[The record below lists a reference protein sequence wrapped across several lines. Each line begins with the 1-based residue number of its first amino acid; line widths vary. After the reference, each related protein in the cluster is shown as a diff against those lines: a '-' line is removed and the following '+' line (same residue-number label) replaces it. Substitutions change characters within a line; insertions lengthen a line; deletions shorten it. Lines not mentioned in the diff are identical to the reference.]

1 MSSSDRVVIKPKQ
14 IGMFRNNCKTAIRSI
29 RKGKVFSIINIFG
42 LALGLSVCLLIAL
55 FVADEYSYDRYNDKA
70 DRIFRVVYDVHLN
83 GNSLDG
89 ILAPYSLGPTLVKEY
104 PGIENA
110 TRIRYQI
117 DMVVRKGNEKEIEP
131 NTVFADATLFD
142 VFTLP
147 MIEGNPHTA
156 LAAPYSIVISERI
169 ARKYFNNTEAL
180 GKTLV
185 TEGNTDTTTYTITG
199 VIKDIPAASH
209 FHFDLIK
216 SMAEKEKRVRQP
228 WINPYCATYVL
239 AKPGVTTK
247 EIDQMLSSI
256 IVKYTAPQLQE
267 ITHASLGDMARQGDY
282 FRLYSMPLTR
292 IHLYSNVLWEFE
304 SNGSIRTVRI
314 FMVVAIF
321 ILLIACMN
329 FMNLSTARSADRS
342 REVGVR
348 KVLGA
353 SRADLIAG
361 FLFEAILTTLIAL
374 FLAILITALL
384 LPFFDQ
390 LSGKDFH
397 IAVLGSKRVLVAFL
411 LTPIVIGMLAG
422 SYPAFYLSAFAPIK
436 VLKGRLALGFK
447 SGWFRNGLV
456 VFQFATAIGLI
467 IGTLVIYC
475 QLHYIQ
481 NRDLGFNR
489 YQVLTVR
496 NTNILGSQAQLF
508 QEEAE
513 KLPGI
518 TGSTMTGDLPN
529 RVYDAAITYY
539 KTASAKGNEA
549 FLLQRWLIDAQYIPL
564 LGMKMVSGRNF
575 SANMP
580 SDSSGVLVNETAAR
594 LLGYPDPIN
603 MPLYRGPEP
612 ENFFHILGLVKD
624 FNGGTLHE
632 KIEPVVFQ
640 LGVDR
645 HAVSFRIHTD
655 HIPGLIAAIRD
666 RYRSMDR
673 SAGQPFVY
681 SFMDDD
687 FNKLYLSDQRTGRIF
702 IAFSLFAIFIACLGL
717 FGLVTYAA
725 EQRTKEI
732 GIRKVLGASVSHIV
746 GLLSVNFLKL
756 LVLAA
761 AIACPVAG
769 WGMYKWLQDFAYR
782 TTIGWWVFLVAA
794 VLATVITLLTVCLRA
809 IRAASV
815 NPVRSLKT
823 E

>member
-1 MSSSDRVVIKPKQ
+1 
-14 IGMFRNNCKTAIRSI
+14 
-29 RKGKVFSIINIFG
+29 
-42 LALGLSVCLLIAL
+42 
-55 FVADEYSYDRYNDKA
+55 
-70 DRIFRVVYDVHLN
+70 
-83 GNSLDG
+83 
-89 ILAPYSLGPTLVKEY
+89 
-104 PGIENA
+104 
-110 TRIRYQI
+110 
-117 DMVVRKGNEKEIEP
+117 
-131 NTVFADATLFD
+131 
-142 VFTLP
+142 
-147 MIEGNPHTA
+147 
-156 LAAPYSIVISERI
+156 
-169 ARKYFNNTEAL
+169 
-180 GKTLV
+180 
-185 TEGNTDTTTYTITG
+185 
-199 VIKDIPAASH
+199 
-209 FHFDLIK
+209 
-216 SMAEKEKRVRQP
+216 
-228 WINPYCATYVL
+228 
-239 AKPGVTTK
+239 
-247 EIDQMLSSI
+247 
-256 IVKYTAPQLQE
+256 
-267 ITHASLGDMARQGDY
+267 
-282 FRLYSMPLTR
+282 
-292 IHLYSNVLWEFE
+292 
-304 SNGSIRTVRI
+304 
-314 FMVVAIF
+314 
-321 ILLIACMN
+321 
-329 FMNLSTARSADRS
+329 
-342 REVGVR
+342 
-348 KVLGA
+348 
-353 SRADLIAG
+353 
-361 FLFEAILTTLIAL
+361 
-374 FLAILITALL
+374 
-384 LPFFDQ
+384 
-390 LSGKDFH
+390 
-397 IAVLGSKRVLVAFL
+397 
-411 LTPIVIGMLAG
+411 
-422 SYPAFYLSAFAPIK
+422 
-436 VLKGRLALGFK
+436 
-447 SGWFRNGLV
+447 
-456 VFQFATAIGLI
+456 
-467 IGTLVIYC
+467 
-475 QLHYIQ
+475 
-481 NRDLGFNR
+481 
-489 YQVLTVR
+489 
-496 NTNILGSQAQLF
+496 
-508 QEEAE
+508 
-513 KLPGI
+513 
-518 TGSTMTGDLPN
+518 
-529 RVYDAAITYY
+529 
-539 KTASAKGNEA
+539 
-549 FLLQRWLIDAQYIPL
+549 LIDAQYIPL
-564 LGMKMVSGRNF
+564 LGMNMVSGRNF

-612 ENFFHILGLVKD
+612 ENSFHILGLVKD